1 MSNLYDSKKALNK
14 KNVNDIKEEVIKQ
27 SWISLRQYFDGA
39 GNGSEAKIAVVALGI
54 AVKEQQADNNK
65 RAVDLA
71 YSKFSN
77 NVKEII
83 LDED

>member
-1 MSNLYDSKKALNK
+1 MKIYDSREKLRKVDVGEIKKQ
-14 KNVNDIKEEVIKQ
+14 VIKD

-54 AVKEQQADNNK
+54 AVKEQQAENNQ

-71 YSKFSN
+71 YEKFSN
-77 NVKEII
+77 NAKQISQK
-83 LDED
+83 

>member
-1 MSNLYDSKKALNK
+1 MKVYETKELMRQKSVAELKKG
-14 KNVNDIKEEVIKQ
+14 VVEE

-71 YSKFSN
+71 YEKFAN
-77 NVKEII
+77 RPLIQIEK
-83 LDED
+83 